1 MPRAA
6 SILGVVP
13 ARFASTR
20 FPGKLLADLC
30 GKPVVVRTV
39 EAAQRAT
46 SLSKVWVA
54 TDDDRIGQAVA
65 SACPMAEV
73 IHTDPE
79 CPSGSD
85 RVVAALAAK
94 GFVSAGDHG
103 HGVTA
108 KQGTLTDSVHHDV
121 TYSPIPF
128 DAIVNI
134 QGDEPLL
141 DPSHIDAAVE
151 GLLENPGADISTL
164 VHRLDTTSEK
174 VGVA

>member
-85 RVVAALAAK
+85 RVVAALVAK
-94 GFVSAGDHG
+94 GRVVMKKISG
-103 HGVTA
+103 HYKPADVLTKPKERTELGRLFSYVGA
-108 KQGTLTDSVHHDV
+108 K
-121 TYSPIPF
+121 Y
-128 DAIVNI
+128 
-134 QGDEPLL
+134 
-141 DPSHIDAAVE
+141 
-151 GLLENPGADISTL
+151 IST
-164 VHRLDTTSEK
+164 S
-174 VGVA
+174 